1 MIEYH
6 LAPWIAERVTGLT
19 FEPVDTGG
27 NVTVAWQP
35 DDGLTLAVAVMPT
48 GGQSQPTRMSD
59 DYPSVQIIVRGAP
72 QDSYTP
78 RRVAQEIHDL
88 LHCKPGQWELAG
100 GVTPDGDPID
110 PVKVEGVTA
119 LQSVPVPLGRDASDR
134 HEYVVNL
141 DFMVSHPT
149 AHRP

>member
-6 LAPWIAERVTGLT
+6 LAVLLDTEITGLT
-19 FEPVDTGG
+19 YEPADVGG

-35 DDGLTLAVAVMPT
+35 DDGLALAVAVMPT
-48 GGQSQPTRMSD
+48 GGRAQPTRQPD

-88 LHCKPGQWELAG
+88 LNCRPGQWELDG
-100 GVTPDGDPID
+100 GVTPDGTTID
-110 PVKVEGVTA
+110 PVLVMGVTA
-119 LQSVPVPLGRDASDR
+119 LQSTPVPLGRDALDR